1 MSVGRGPSIEQLV
14 LMISEG
20 DWLQIVP
27 TGDWQFEDSTVVLD
41 VRPGKTRVPYWRAA
55 LRDDAGTANHDDGV
69 RFVAARLRDVIIAGF
84 PPPDFTDRGGGW
96 YRISMTTDGQVGD
109 YMLDDGE

>member
-1 MSVGRGPSIEQLV
+1 MSVDRAPSVDRLVQL
-14 LMISEG
+14 ISQG

-27 TGDWQFEDSTVVLD
+27 PDDWRFEDATVVLD
-41 VRPGKTRVPYWRAA
+41 VRPGHTRVPYWRAA

-84 PPPDFTDRGGGW
+84 PPPDFTEHRGW
-96 YRISMTTDGQVGD
+96 YRTSMTTDGQVGD
-109 YMLDDGE
+109 YMPEDGE